1 MRQSHKSTVSL
12 MVTSC
17 MALSLVSAPATAQ
30 SMAGI
35 QAQMNSFNARL
46 AANQQR
52 INGMIQQRMNDP
64 QVRAA
69 YSRYVARTRANGQW
83 PISYQK
89 FTYQY
94 VATNGFSSRG
104 TALYRHNEAINQSK
118 IANSVAGLRQAEAN
132 RGAAQTNMQD
142 HYNNNQYQT
151 GLLLRGQSTY
161 YGPNGGSTELPHTW
175 QANSNHRYQGNVYH
189 VDASGNYYV
198 ATANGLVPLHQ

>member
-1 MRQSHKSTVSL
+1 MRMTYKIIVASTAVSSL
-12 MVTSC
+12 AF
-17 MALSLVSAPATAQ
+17 ALAPTAAAAQ

-52 INGMIQQRMNDP
+52 INGMIQQRMSDP

-69 YSRYVARTRANGQW
+69 YDRYVARTRANGQW
-83 PISYQK
+83 PVSYQQ

-94 VATNGFSSRG
+94 VATNGFSARG
-104 TALYRHNEAINQSK
+104 TALYRRNEAINQSK
-118 IANSVAGLRQAEAN
+118 VASAAADLRQAQAN
-132 RGAAQTNMQD
+132 RGAAQINMQN
-142 HYNNNQYQT
+142 HYNTNQYQT

-161 YGPNGGSTELPHTW
+161 YAPNGASAELPHTW
-175 QANSNHRYQGNVYH
+175 QANSRHNYQGNVYR

-198 ATANGLVPLHQ
+198 STGNGWVPLHQ